1 MEAERR
7 GIGDMFAE
15 FIFTPAESKLLIATA
30 VSEMELV
37 KNAMKN
43 GIVAM
48 HPSSSTH
55 FLSRILNGGK
65 DHSGKVW
72 VTGTVVPK
80 GLCVDART
88 GAGTG
93 QLTKSLADPGKYPHT
108 VVFYK
113 GELQSGWT
121 IYDLCEKMGP
131 GDLYIKGVN
140 AVDAAHTTGVL
151 LGSMVDGTI
160 GKMVETRK
168 QKGFSILVPVG
179 LEKLIPG
186 TIEEAA
192 SFISCPKDYSMGV
205 KCRLFPL
212 KADVTVTEVEALEL
226 ISGGGS
232 ARVFS
237 CGGLNGAEGAVSIAL
252 QGTEEQVSRAIT
264 VCEQIKGNA
273 ELPSVVS
280 PACMTCKMPTCY
292 QGGKRKPWV
301 QDASDEQTEL

>member
-1 MEAERR
+1 
-7 GIGDMFAE
+7 MFAE
-15 FIFTPAESKLLIATA
+15 FTFTPSESKLLIATA
-30 VSEMELV
+30 VSEMDLI
-37 KNAMKN
+37 KSAMKS

-55 FLSRILNGGK
+55 FISRILNGGH
-65 DHSGKVW
+65 DHTGKVW

-80 GLCVDART
+80 GLCVDSRT

-113 GELQSGWT
+113 GELQYGWT

-131 GDLYIKGVN
+131 GDVYIKGVN
-140 AVDAAHTTGVL
+140 AVDQNHTTGVL

-168 QKGFSILVPVG
+168 QKKFKILVPVG

-186 TIEEAA
+186 TVEEAA
-192 SFISCPKDYSMGV
+192 QFIGRPKDYSMGV
-205 KCRLFPL
+205 KCRMVPL
-212 KADVTVTEVEALEL
+212 KADITITEVEALEM
-226 ISGGGS
+226 ISGGGK
-232 ARVFS
+232 AHVFS

-252 QGTEEQVSRAIT
+252 EGTDEQVNRAIT
-264 VCEQIKGNA
+264 ICEKVKGNA
-273 ELPSVVS
+273 DLPTVVS
-280 PACMTCKMPTCY
+280 PPCINCKMPTCF
-292 QGGKRKPWV
+292 QGGKEKPWV
-301 QDASDEQTEL
+301 ND